1 MAPRSG
7 EPLSPSSSRLSRR
20 DFLVAAAGAA
30 TIGLSGCASTVRNSA
45 ATSSDASLPSS
56 VSLDRTT
63 FENWSGEIV
72 VPQVLTATPRTPS
85 DVVALVNWARREG
98 YRVRPRGMGHN
109 WSPLVLSN
117 GASHGKVVVVDTTR
131 HLRAVRVDSG
141 KIPTVT
147 AQTGVAMT
155 SLLTRLEQAGLGFTA
170 VPAPGDLTL
179 GGVLAIDG
187 HGTGIP
193 LPAQGHDEAEPFGS
207 LSNLILSLSAVVWDG
222 SLNRYAVKT
231 FHRSDF
237 DSLAF
242 LTHVG
247 RAFVVEATLQA
258 VPNARVRCQS
268 FVDIPAAELF
278 AAPGSGSQTFAS
290 FVEQSG
296 RAEAI
301 WFPFTPNPWLKVWTV
316 SPEQPSAARHVDA
329 PFNYSFAENI
339 SDQTSHQIGQMLR
352 TKPDSTPGFSQSAIS
367 VVEKGLAAT
376 KTSDIWGWSKDV
388 LLYVKPSTLR
398 VTANGYAVLTSR
410 ASIQRVVNEF
420 TTQFVGML
428 DSYRARGAYPM
439 NGPVEIR
446 VSGLDD
452 PNAVGVS
459 GAGSPQLS
467 ALRPRPDHPEWD
479 VAVWLD
485 ILTTPGT
492 PFANQFYTEM
502 ESWIVG
508 NYTGAYAMVR
518 PEWSK
523 GWGYTDEAAWSS
535 SAFLKETIP
544 ESYRAGQPAGDG
556 WDAAIAT
563 LDAYDPYRVFSDPLV
578 ETLLA

>member
-1 MAPRSG
+1 M
-7 EPLSPSSSRLSRR
+7 RR
-20 DFLVAAAGAA
+20 A
-30 TIGLSGCASTVRNSA
+30 
-45 ATSSDASLPSS
+45 
-56 VSLDRTT
+56 T

-72 VPQVLTATPRTPS
+72 VPRVLTATPRTPS
-85 DVVALVNWARREG
+85 EVVTLVNWAHHEG

-109 WSPLVLSN
+109 WSPLVLAN
-117 GASHGKVVVVDTTR
+117 GASHGKVVLVDTTR
-131 HLRAVRVDSG
+131 HLISARFDSG
-141 KIPTVT
+141 PPPRVT
-147 AQTGVAMT
+147 AQTGITMT
-155 SLLTRLEQAGLGFTA
+155 SLLTRLEQAGHGFVA

-187 HGTGIP
+187 HGTGIS
-193 LPAQGHDEAEPFGS
+193 LPAQGGDVAEPFGS
-207 LSNLILSLSAVVWDG
+207 LSNLILSLTAVVWDG
-222 SLNRYAVKT
+222 SLHRYALRT

-258 VPNARVRCQS
+258 VPNVRVRCQS
-268 FVDIPAAELF
+268 FVDIPAEELF
-278 AAPGSGSQTFAS
+278 AAPGSGSQTFAT

-296 RAEAI
+296 RVEAI
-301 WFPFTPNPWLKVWTV
+301 WFPFTPNPWLKVWTLA
-316 SPEQPSAARHVDA
+316 PEQPSAARHVDA

-339 SDQTSHQIGQMLR
+339 SDQASDQIGQMLR
-352 TKPDSTPGFSQSAIS
+352 TKPDTAPQFSQSAIS
-367 VVEKGLAAT
+367 VVEKGLAET
-376 KTSDIWGWSKDV
+376 STSDIWGWSKDV

-398 VTANGYAVLTSR
+398 VTANGYAILTSR

-420 TTQFVGML
+420 TTQFEGML

-452 PNAVGVS
+452 PSAVGVS
-459 GAGSPQLS
+459 DAGSPQLS

-479 VAVWLD
+479 VAVWVD
-485 ILTTPGT
+485 ILTAPGT
-492 PFANQFYTEM
+492 PFANQFYSEM
-502 ESWIVG
+502 ESWILG
-508 NYTGAYAMVR
+508 NYAGDYAMVR

-523 GWGYTDEAAWSS
+523 GWGYTAEAAWSS

-544 ESYRAGQPAGDG
+544 GSYRAGQPAGNG

-563 LDAYDPYRVFSDPLV
+563 LDNYDPYRLFTDPLV
-578 ETLLA
+578 DRLMT